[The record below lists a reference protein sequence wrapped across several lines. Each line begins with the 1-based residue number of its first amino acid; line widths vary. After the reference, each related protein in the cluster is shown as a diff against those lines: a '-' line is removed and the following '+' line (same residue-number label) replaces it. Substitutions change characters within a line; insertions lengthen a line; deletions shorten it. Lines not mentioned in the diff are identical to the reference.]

1 MARKDALL
9 RLHKMLLARRDELRK
24 SLRMEIE
31 DLSDIANE
39 PTGDEADAA
48 SDAVHHAVS
57 SQLAELE
64 SRELEK
70 IERAL
75 QQIRRKTYGT
85 CEGCEK
91 KIPLARLNALPYTT
105 LCVTCQ
111 RDEEQFGHRRDESDA
126 GGWDKVYEVERSQ
139 RDEHI
144 RLSDIELDLTGS
156 GR

>member
-1 MARKDALL
+1 MARKDAIL
-9 RLHKMLLARRDELRK
+9 RLHKHLLSRRESLLK
-24 SLRMEIE
+24 SLKLEIE
-31 DLSDIANE
+31 DLSDLPDFA
-39 PTGDEADAA
+39 TGDSADAA

-57 SQLAELE
+57 SQIAELE
-64 SRELEK
+64 SRELVK

-75 QQIRRKTYGT
+75 QQIRRGKYGV
-85 CEGCEK
+85 CESCEK

-111 RDEEQFGHRRDESDA
+111 RDEEDYGSRGEEEA
-126 GGWDKVYEVERSQ
+126 GGWDKVYEIERSQ

-144 RLSDIELDLTGS
+144 RLSDIELDLSGS

>member
-9 RLHKMLLARRDELRK
+9 RLHKMLLARRDELRRCLK
-24 SLRMEIE
+24 LEIE
-31 DLSDIANE
+31 DLSE
-39 PTGDEADAA
+39 LGDEGDSVDAA
-48 SDAVHHAVS
+48 SDAAHHAVS
-57 SQLAELE
+57 SQIAELE

-75 QQIRRKTYGT
+75 HQIRRKTYGT
-85 CEGCEK
+85 CEACQK
-91 KIPLARLNALPYTT
+91 KIPLERLNALPYTT

-111 RDEEQFGHRRDESDA
+111 RDEERFGPRGDEEDTS
-126 GGWDKVYEVERSQ
+126 GWDKVYETERSQ

-144 RLSDIELDLTGS
+144 RLSDIELDLSSS